1 MRPLANGSGVKPWK
15 YLLIAAGLAGA
26 IAIFMP
32 LLTIKKGFF
41 EQGFSARDLVIN
53 GENTRHTLAGKL
65 PKIAT
70 AHLPKSLR
78 PLRSDVDDAL
88 LGARAMSAI
97 FIPALLLLG
106 LGFLAA
112 YRSECGRRIGTFAL
126 LCSIASIAGWFALR
140 WGLREYGTAS
150 LSIQIGSAGTMLW
163 VVGGLGLVASVG
175 ALVQPER
182 RAMIDT
188 AVS

>member
-1 MRPLANGSGVKPWK
+1 M
-15 YLLIAAGLAGA
+15 IAAGLTGM

-32 LLTIKKGFF
+32 LVTIKKGFF
-41 EQGFSARDLVIN
+41 EQGFSARDLVVN

-97 FIPALLLLG
+97 FIPALALLG
-106 LGFLAA
+106 LGFFAA
-112 YRSECGRRIGTFAL
+112 YRGECGRRVGTCAL
-126 LCSIASIAGWFALR
+126 LCSVASIAGWFALR
-140 WGLREYGTAS
+140 WGLHEYGTAS
-150 LSIQIGSAGTMLW
+150 LSIEIGSAGAMLW
-163 VVGGLGLVASVG
+163 VVGGLGLVASIG
-175 ALVQPER
+175 AFVQPER
-182 RAMIDT
+182 RAATD
-188 AVS
+188 AGVS